1 MPEIYLLCLSVK
13 KKLKSFL
20 QNISPIL
27 ENPDQLGGQQ
37 VAFSATKWRSG
48 QMRKSEKIWAR
59 LELYQKKME
68 NLGNDLKK
76 FKY

>member
-1 MPEIYLLCLSVK
+1 MPDIYLCLSVK
-13 KKLKSFL
+13 KKLKSFW
-20 QNISPIL
+20 QNISTIL
-27 ENPDQLGGQQ
+27 ENPDQLDGQQ
-37 VAFSATKWRSG
+37 VAFTETKWKSG

-59 LELYQKKME
+59 SEFFQKKIK

>member
-1 MPEIYLLCLSVK
+1 MFSVK
-13 KKLKSFL
+13 KKLKSFWL
-20 QNISPIL
+20 NISTIL

-37 VAFSATKWRSG
+37 VAFSVTKWKSG

-59 LELYQKKME
+59 SELYQKKMK

>member
-1 MPEIYLLCLSVK
+1 MPEIYLCLSVK
-13 KKLKSFL
+13 KNLKSFW

-37 VAFSATKWRSG
+37 VAFSDTKWNSG

-59 LELYQKKME
+59 SELYQKKMK

>member
-1 MPEIYLLCLSVK
+1 M
-13 KKLKSFL
+13 
-20 QNISPIL
+20 SPIL

-37 VAFSATKWRSG
+37 VAFSETKWKSG

-59 LELYQKKME
+59 SEFFQKKIK